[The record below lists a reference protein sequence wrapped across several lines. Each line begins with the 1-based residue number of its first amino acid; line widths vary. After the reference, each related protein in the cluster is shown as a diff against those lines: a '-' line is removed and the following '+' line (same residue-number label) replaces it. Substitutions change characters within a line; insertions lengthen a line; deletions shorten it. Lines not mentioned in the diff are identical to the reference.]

1 LCRYTY
7 ADHRKCLTPR
17 SPTHPHFCY
26 FHARRES
33 QSVCTDKLAD
43 DLAYFFSGQ
52 YISANDLCY
61 ALGRLIPAVV
71 RGDIKPRTASTL
83 AYLAQTFI
91 QAIQVAQKEYTY
103 AFGSPEWGT
112 EIRNNISGNFDRL
125 NESDTPAPEPQP
137 APDSD
142 SPANPGSA
150 CEPEPSSSVA
160 ASHDPDSRDRSS
172 GSSSGGSLDPCSC
185 SGGNPEPDEQQ
196 EGEPAD
202 PDEGIET
209 DESDLT
215 LAEATLMKN

>member
-1 LCRYTY
+1 MSSLKPKDRVSLCRYSY
-7 ADHRKCLTPR
+7 ADHRRCRTPR
-17 SPTHPHFCY
+17 SPAHPHFCY

-33 QSVCTDKLAD
+33 QSVAIDKLAS

-103 AFGSPEWGT
+103 AFGSPEWAT
-112 EIRNNISGNFDRL
+112 EIRNNVSGNFNRL
-125 NESDTPAPEPQP
+125 NENDTSDSAPQP
-137 APDSD
+137 TANPNPDHAAPDPNCSGG
-142 SPANPGSA
+142 SFLPAV
-150 CEPEPSSSVA
+150 SSLKAGDQCSC
-160 ASHDPDSRDRSS
+160 
-172 GSSSGGSLDPCSC
+172 SGGSLDPCS
-185 SGGNPEPDEQQ
+185 PESEEQQ
-196 EGEPAD
+196 AD
-202 PDEGIET
+202 QDEGIET

-215 LAEATLMKN
+215 PVEATLIKN